1 MFPLSLFS
9 PTFLQY
15 SACKTGARK
24 YYLMDNY
31 ESCNFIGIFLF
42 VINSHLTQFTV
53 RRNSRRFFGWSYYS
67 VLYMYLHRLP
77 HLTKFVFDI
86 ILLVCIYIWNIS
98 IRIRSQSKS
107 VTRTHTSTLQW
118 DCLSGLIL
126 LLSHSPCGFIPTD
139 NLN

>member
-53 RRNSRRFFGWSYYS
+53 HSSSKQSSVFRMVILLRIIHVLTQTTTSDKVRVRYYS
-67 VLYMYLHRLP
+67 LGMYLYLEY
-77 HLTKFVFDI
+77 
-86 ILLVCIYIWNIS
+86 IY
-98 IRIRSQSKS
+98 
-107 VTRTHTSTLQW
+107 
-118 DCLSGLIL
+118 
-126 LLSHSPCGFIPTD
+126 
-139 NLN
+139 